1 MVIKKK
7 VSKDRTI
14 REKLKQKI
22 GSEMTSAIDNLTDAE
37 VFDLNG
43 IINKPH
49 IKVRINKRS
58 AKRGISVELPYGN
71 INIDS
76 TLKKIED
83 VYVNDVKY
91 NVKESENEFETL
103 NELVNG
109 DPRKVLVGRKMGNNS
124 VSKTQL
130 LQPRTARRRTQ
141 QPDPKRIIASG
152 KVENTQD
159 ADFQYYQQ
167 QALLELREAN
177 ITYKNFFV
185 EMNGIIKGKNYD
197 RETIRQ
203 ELASNEIPEE
213 QIPEFLV
220 YGSEFNREIVG
231 NIFGKEFGTNKRRYQ
246 FKDVK
251 KDNETFLGKLMTRLD
266 IDEAKY
272 DERYGTL
279 KVGDRLIT
287 NLPNVDKNGV
297 FHGPNNTKY
306 IPYHIGY
313 FAEGAGSRID
323 RLRVIDPVEKHLE
336 ALALQYE
343 MTRGDVKFKTILD
356 VSRNLPDFENHELGE
371 ALLEAYKNKVVLEK
385 DLLKTNS
392 LANAFRGYAD
402 DLGAVNTMMLDEEA
416 KGLIDPYGTSNG
428 ANLGGIFYL
437 TSGSKFNPDGTLTA
451 SGNKHTQLGDIMNEF
466 NVATDNFNRNQMSFN
481 ALLTSVGI
489 AKVNVAYAEAGMFN
503 AEDAVV
509 LMDSGAKKLAS
520 EHTEEY
526 KEIEKY
532 ERNGEEHEREVTKTR
547 KVIKDMETGDK
558 VIDMH
563 GDKSVSSIVID
574 RNMSDEEAQKE
585 RLAPLVKLAKNNPD
599 LDMIVS
605 PVSLNSRL
613 NLGIA
618 KEALMGNKKDLVL
631 NDGSVVKDGI
641 VEMHYIMQK

>member
-7 VSKDRTI
+7 ISKDRTI

-91 NVKESENEFETL
+91 NVKEAENEFETL

-130 LQPRTARRRTQ
+130 LQPARARRRTAQ

-231 NIFGKEFGTNKRRYQ
+231 NIFGKEFGTNKRRY
-246 FKDVK
+246 
-251 KDNETFLGKLMTRLD
+251 N
-266 IDEAKY
+266 
-272 DERYGTL
+272 
-279 KVGDRLIT
+279 
-287 NLPNVDKNGV
+287 
-297 FHGPNNTKY
+297 
-306 IPYHIGY
+306 
-313 FAEGAGSRID
+313 
-323 RLRVIDPVEKHLE
+323 
-336 ALALQYE
+336 
-343 MTRGDVKFKTILD
+343 
-356 VSRNLPDFENHELGE
+356 
-371 ALLEAYKNKVVLEK
+371 
-385 DLLKTNS
+385 
-392 LANAFRGYAD
+392 
-402 DLGAVNTMMLDEEA
+402 
-416 KGLIDPYGTSNG
+416 
-428 ANLGGIFYL
+428 
-437 TSGSKFNPDGTLTA
+437 
-451 SGNKHTQLGDIMNEF
+451 
-466 NVATDNFNRNQMSFN
+466 
-481 ALLTSVGI
+481 
-489 AKVNVAYAEAGMFN
+489 
-503 AEDAVV
+503 
-509 LMDSGAKKLAS
+509 
-520 EHTEEY
+520 
-526 KEIEKY
+526 
-532 ERNGEEHEREVTKTR
+532 
-547 KVIKDMETGDK
+547 
-558 VIDMH
+558 
-563 GDKSVSSIVID
+563 
-574 RNMSDEEAQKE
+574 
-585 RLAPLVKLAKNNPD
+585 
-599 LDMIVS
+599 
-605 PVSLNSRL
+605 
-613 NLGIA
+613 
-618 KEALMGNKKDLVL
+618 
-631 NDGSVVKDGI
+631 
-641 VEMHYIMQK
+641 

>member
-76 TLKKIED
+76 SLKKIED

-91 NVKESENEFETL
+91 NVKEAENEFETL

-130 LQPRTARRRTQ
+130 LQPARARRRTPQ

-231 NIFGKEFGTNKRRYQ
+231 NIFGKEFGTNKRRYN

-297 FHGPNNTKY
+297 FHGPNNTRY
-306 IPYHIGY
+306 IPHHIGY

-392 LANAFRGYAD
+392 LSNAFRGYAD

-520 EHTEEY
+520 EHT
-526 KEIEKY
+526 
-532 ERNGEEHEREVTKTR
+532 V
-547 KVIKDMETGDK
+547 
-558 VIDMH
+558 
-563 GDKSVSSIVID
+563 
-574 RNMSDEEAQKE
+574 
-585 RLAPLVKLAKNNPD
+585 
-599 LDMIVS
+599 
-605 PVSLNSRL
+605 
-613 NLGIA
+613 
-618 KEALMGNKKDLVL
+618 
-631 NDGSVVKDGI
+631 
-641 VEMHYIMQK
+641 